1 MIDDYPNKPATN
13 FLDKRE
19 QALNRREQAVTR
31 REQTL
36 ARKEHE
42 LNDLFET
49 AAVALNWVGSNGMI
63 LWANKAELDMTGYA
77 SADYVGHH
85 ILEFHADRAL
95 LDEFVA
101 RLERRENV
109 GNFETQLRCADGNI
123 KYVLINTSV
132 IWDNG
137 KFLYHRC
144 LMRDITQRVMAEKS
158 LKETNEELEL
168 RVMLRTQE
176 LEFTNQDLREEMI
189 ERERALKLVR
199 ASEQRFRDIVNAA
212 GESVW
217 ECDANWKLTYV
228 SDRLEKVLGYDKREV
243 LRHPVTDFMSK
254 REAYRVR
261 QWFTERVPEGFPF
274 RYLECIIT
282 SKYNDH
288 IWHQINGVPITS
300 EDGKVIGYRGTALDI
315 TDRKMAET
323 HIKNLSAS
331 VLERFQEKY
340 IRVDKK
346 E

>member
-1 MIDDYPNKPATN
+1 MDHYPSKPATG
-13 FLDKRE
+13 FLDRRE
-19 QALNRREQAVTR
+19 QAISRREQAVTR
-31 REQTL
+31 REQAL

-42 LNDLFET
+42 INDLFET
-49 AAVALNWVGSNGMI
+49 AAVALNWVGSNGII
-63 LWANKAELDMTGYA
+63 LWANKAELDLAGYS
-77 SADYVGHH
+77 SAEYVGHH

-109 GNFETQLRCADGNI
+109 SNFESKMRCADGSI
-123 KYVLINTSV
+123 KHVLINSTV

-144 LMRDITQRVMAEKS
+144 LMRDITQRVLAENA
-158 LKETNEELEL
+158 LKEANEELEL
-168 RVMLRTQE
+168 RVLLRTQE
-176 LEFTNQDLREEMI
+176 LELTNQDLRDEMTQ
-189 ERERALKLVR
+189 REMALKLVR

-217 ECDANWKLTYV
+217 ECDASWRLTYV
-228 SDRLEKVLGYDKREV
+228 SDRLEKVLGYDKRDV
-243 LRHPVTDFMSK
+243 LRRPITDFMTK
-254 REAYRVR
+254 REAYRV
-261 QWFTERVPEGFPF
+261 QKWFSERVPEGFPF

-300 EDGKVIGYRGTALDI
+300 EEGKVIGYRGTALDI

-346 E
+346 

>member
-1 MIDDYPNKPATN
+1 MIDEYSNKPATG
-13 FLDKRE
+13 FLDRRE
-19 QALNRREQAVTR
+19 QALNRREQILMR
-31 REQTL
+31 REQ
-36 ARKEHE
+36 AVVRKEHE

-49 AAVALNWVGSNGMI
+49 AAVALNWVGSNGII
-63 LWANKAELDMTGYA
+63 LWANKAELDLVGYA
-77 SADYVGHH
+77 SAAYVGHH

-95 LDEFVA
+95 LDELVA
-101 RLERRENV
+101 RLERRENIS
-109 GNFETQLRCADGNI
+109 NFEATVRCADGNI
-123 KYVLINTSV
+123 KHVLINTSV

-144 LMRDITQRVMAEKS
+144 LMRDITQRVLAEQA
-158 LKETNEELEL
+158 LKQTNEELEL
-168 RVMLRTQE
+168 RVLLRTQE
-176 LEFTNQDLREEMI
+176 LELTNQDLREEMI

-217 ECDANWKLTYV
+217 ECDAEWRLTYV

-243 LRHPVTDFMSK
+243 LRRPITAFMSK
-254 REAYRVR
+254 REAYRVSK
-261 QWFTERVPEGFPF
+261 WFTERVPEGFPF

-288 IWHQINGVPITS
+288 LWHQINGVPITN

-340 IRVDKK
+340 IREDKK
-346 E
+346 